1 MAKRNSSKK
10 TSCSNCGIT
19 GCSPQCPFF
28 PNTDGETKWHIG
40 EDGLKHR
47 DEPLMKCGYNG
58 SPITSWSRICP
69 WKEDKRN
76 LLLEKKKQE
85 KPMKPRE
92 MQKRSHLKRNPIE
105 ERKRIKAK
113 LKKTKNNILL
123 TFL

>member
-1 MAKRNSSKK
+1 MAKRNNSKK
-10 TSCSNCGIT
+10 TLCSNCGIT

-85 KPMKPRE
+85 KANETKGNVEKKPFKKKPHR
-92 MQKRSHLKRNPIE
+92 
-105 ERKRIKAK
+105 RKKKNKSEIKENK
-113 LKKTKNNILL
+113 E
-123 TFL
+123 

>member
-1 MAKRNSSKK
+1 MAKRNNSKK
-10 TSCSNCGIT
+10 TSCPNCGIT
-19 GCSPQCPFF
+19 GCSPRCPFF

-85 KPMKPRE
+85 KANGTKDIEKKPFK
-92 MQKRSHLKRNPIE
+92 KRTHKRKKKNKSE
-105 ERKRIKAK
+105 IKENK
-113 LKKTKNNILL
+113 E
-123 TFL
+123 

>member
-1 MAKRNSSKK
+1 MAKRNNSKK

-58 SPITSWSRICP
+58 SSITSWSRICP

-85 KPMKPRE
+85 KANETSR
-92 MQKRSHLKRNPIE
+92 
-105 ERKRIKAK
+105 
-113 LKKTKNNILL
+113 
-123 TFL
+123 

>member
-1 MAKRNSSKK
+1 MVKRNNSKK

-28 PNTDGETKWHIG
+28 SNTDGETKWHIG

-85 KPMKPRE
+85 KANEAKGNVE
-92 MQKRSHLKRNPIE
+92 KKSHR
-105 ERKRIKAK
+105 RKKKNKSKIKENK
-113 LKKTKNNILL
+113 E
-123 TFL
+123 